1 MRSLLVVIAVAL
13 AGASWTSSAL
23 AVPQITN
30 IQPESGGTAGGTI
43 ITISGTGFGAA
54 GNFVMVGQDPCLSP
68 MLVPGGITCTLP
80 PGSGANRPV
89 RVIDDAGMPSAP
101 YPFSYSPPQVTAVT
115 AASAPTAGGTVI
127 TITGQN
133 FGADGV
139 SRRVTINGSGDCSSP
154 STALAH
160 TSITCTLPPGA
171 GSNLPVGVEV
181 DGQTSS
187 VDGSLSYD
195 PPAITAVTPTHG
207 PATGSIPLTIVG
219 SNFSATASVAVGGAL
234 CPVDVQTD
242 GRIECDLPPAT
253 PGAPSSDVRVVA
265 GGQASPP
272 APFSYQA
279 LASKCDAAKIKAATT
294 YAKCLG
300 TAKATGAKKGV
311 AVAAATLTKCD
322 DKMTAACTKA
332 ESSGDC
338 SQTGTCDALALKI
351 RHKGWDGLIY

>member
-1 MRSLLVVIAVAL
+1 MRNFLVVIAAAL

-30 IQPESGGTAGGTI
+30 IQPQGGSTAGGTI

-54 GNFVMVGQDPCLSP
+54 GNFVMVGQNPCLAPAPVSE
-68 MLVPGGITCTLP
+68 GITCTLP

-89 RVIDDAGMPSAP
+89 RVIDDAGAASAP
-101 YPFSYSPPQVTAVT
+101 YPFSYSPPQVTNIT
-115 AASAPTAGGTVI
+115 AASAPTAGGTII
-127 TITGQN
+127 TIVGEN

-139 SRRVTINGSGDCSSP
+139 SRRVTIDGSGNCGSP
-154 STALAH
+154 ATEVAH
-160 TSITCTLPPGA
+160 ASITCTLPPGA
-171 GSNLPVGVEV
+171 GANLPVDVEV

-187 VDGSLSYD
+187 VGGSLSYD
-195 PPAITAVTPTHG
+195 PPAITAVTPAHG
-207 PATGSIPLTIVG
+207 PAAGSIPLTIVG
-219 SNFSATASVAVGGAL
+219 SNFSSAAIVAVGGAL

-253 PGAPSSDVRVVA
+253 PGAPSADIRVVA
-265 GGQASPP
+265 AGQASPP

-279 LASKCDAAKIKAATT
+279 VASKCDAAKIKAATA
-294 YAKCLG
+294 YGKCLG

-311 AVAAATLTKCD
+311 AVASATLTKCD

-332 ESSGDC
+332 ETSGDC
-338 SQTGTCDALALKI
+338 AQPGTCDALARRI

>member
-1 MRSLLVVIAVAL
+1 MRSVLIIIAAAL
-13 AGASWTSSAL
+13 AAASWTSSAL

-30 IQPESGGTAGGTI
+30 INPESGGTAGGTT

-54 GNFVMVGQDPCLSP
+54 GNFVMVGQNPCVQSV
-68 MLVPGGITCTLP
+68 LVSGAITCMLP

-89 RVIDDAGMPSAP
+89 RVIDDAGAPSAP
-101 YPFSYSPPQVTAVT
+101 YPFSYSPPQVTNVT
-115 AASAPTAGGTVI
+115 AVSAPTAGGTTL
-127 TITGQN
+127 TISGQN

-139 SRRVTINGSGDCSSP
+139 SRRVTINGSGTCSAS
-154 STALAH
+154 STAVAH

-171 GSNLPVGVEV
+171 GSNLPVDVEV
-181 DGQTSS
+181 DGQPSS
-187 VDGSLSYD
+187 VNGSLSYD

-207 PATGSIPLTIVG
+207 AATGSIPLTIVG
-219 SNFSATASVAVGGAL
+219 SNFSSTASVAVGGAL

-253 PGAPSSDVRVVA
+253 PGAPSADIRVVA
-265 GGQASPP
+265 GGQASLP

-279 LASKCDAAKIKAATT
+279 VASKCDAAKTKAATT

-300 TAKATGAKKGV
+300 TAKANGAKKGV

-322 DKMTAACTKA
+322 DKMTTACSKA
-332 ESSGDC
+332 EVSSDC
-338 SQTGTCDALALKI
+338 SQPGSCDALALKI

>member
-1 MRSLLVVIAVAL
+1 MRSFLIVIAAAL
-13 AGASWTSSAL
+13 ASASWTSSAL
-23 AVPQITN
+23 AIPDITD
-30 IQPESGGTAGGTI
+30 IQPASGATAGGTI
-43 ITISGTGFGAA
+43 ITISGTGFGAT
-54 GNFVMVGQDPCLSP
+54 GNFIMIGQNPCQAPVLSP
-68 MLVPGGITCTLP
+68 GRITCALP

-101 YPFSYSPPQVTAVT
+101 YPFSYSSPQVTSVT

-139 SRRVTINGSGDCSSP
+139 SRRVTINGSGACSAP
-154 STALAH
+154 VTVVAH

-171 GSNLPVGVEV
+171 GANLPVDVEV
-181 DGQTSS
+181 DGQPSS
-187 VDGSLSYD
+187 LDGSLSYD
-195 PPAITAVTPTHG
+195 PPAITAVTPAHG

-219 SNFSATASVAVGGAL
+219 SNFSATAIVAVGGAL

-242 GRIECDLPPAT
+242 SRIECDLPPAT
-253 PGAPSSDVRVVA
+253 PGAPSSDVRVIA

-272 APFSYQA
+272 AAFSYQA
-279 LASKCDAAKIKAATT
+279 VASKCDAAKIKSATT

-311 AVAAATLTKCD
+311 AVAAATFTKCD
-322 DKMTAACTKA
+322 DKMTAACAKA
-332 ESSGDC
+332 ETNGDC
-338 SQTGTCDALALKI
+338 SQPGTCDALARRI